1 VSPGAA
7 IDAASAWRLRD
18 EEQFLV
24 RSLADATGEHEA
36 GDLSDDDFRL
46 LTARDGARLE
56 EVRRQ
61 LAGPAAAEAPEPAQG
76 TLPAPAPPQRRRRQL
91 LRFRRRWW
99 VAVTGV
105 ALIVAGVA
113 LLLVERQSP
122 RLPGQ
127 TPTGGVTLNA
137 EQQVAAQLSQAATLL
152 ARHDTGAA
160 LRLYDTVLTEDPRQP
175 EALAQWGWLEW
186 GVGERRHDAKLVG
199 AGTAFVEAALQAD
212 PHFTAA
218 HLYLG
223 TIDEAAGD
231 DTAAVVQYR
240 QFLAADP
247 TAVWIRDSA
256 LLIEQAYRATG
267 QPVPPQVL
275 ADAPAG
281 SATTPTPPRSS
292 PAG

>member
-1 VSPGAA
+1 MSPGTA

-24 RSLADATGEHEA
+24 RSLADAAREHEV

-61 LAGPAAAEAPEPAQG
+61 LALPVAETPPPGAVDTPPPAG
-76 TLPAPAPPQRRRRQL
+76 RRRPRL

-99 VAVTGV
+99 VAVAGV
-105 ALIVAGVA
+105 ALVVAGVA
-113 LLLVERQSP
+113 LLLVERQSA

-137 EQQVAAQLSQAATLL
+137 EQQVAAQLSQAATLV
-152 ARHDTGAA
+152 ARHDIDGA

-199 AGTAFVEAALQAD
+199 AGTAFVEAALRAD
-212 PHFTAA
+212 PRFTAA

-223 TIDEAAGD
+223 TIEEAAGD

-240 QFLAADP
+240 QFLAEDP
-247 TAVWIRDSA
+247 TALWIRDSA

-281 SATTPTPPRSS
+281 SAAAPTRPGSS
-292 PAG
+292 PSG

>member
-24 RSLADATGEHEA
+24 RSLADAAREHEV
-36 GDLSDDDFRL
+36 GDLSDDDFAL

-61 LAGPAAAEAPEPAQG
+61 LARPVAAEAPPPAAG
-76 TLPAPAPPQRRRRQL
+76 DTPPAAGRRRPRL

-99 VAVTGV
+99 IAVAGV
-105 ALIVAGVA
+105 ALVVAGVA
-113 LLLVERQSP
+113 LLVVERQSA

-137 EQQVAAQLSQAATLL
+137 EQQVAAQLSQAATLV
-152 ARHDTGAA
+152 ARHDIEGA

-199 AGTAFVEAALQAD
+199 AGTAFVEAALRAD

-247 TAVWIRDSA
+247 TALWIRDSA

>member
-1 VSPGAA
+1 
-7 IDAASAWRLRD
+7 
-18 EEQFLV
+18 
-24 RSLADATGEHEA
+24 
-36 GDLSDDDFRL
+36 
-46 LTARDGARLE
+46 
-56 EVRRQ
+56 
-61 LAGPAAAEAPEPAQG
+61 
-76 TLPAPAPPQRRRRQL
+76 

-99 VAVTGV
+99 VAATGV
-105 ALIVAGVA
+105 ALVAAGVA

-137 EQQVAAQLSQAATLL
+137 EQQVAAQLSQAAALV

-160 LRLYDTVLTEDPRQP
+160 LSLYDTVLTEDPRQP

-186 GVGERRHDAKLVG
+186 GVGERRHDTKLVG
-199 AGTAFVEAALQAD
+199 AGTAFVEAALWAD

-231 DTAAVVQYR
+231 DAAAVVQYR

-281 SATTPTPPRSS
+281 SAAHTPPGSS
-292 PAG
+292 PTG